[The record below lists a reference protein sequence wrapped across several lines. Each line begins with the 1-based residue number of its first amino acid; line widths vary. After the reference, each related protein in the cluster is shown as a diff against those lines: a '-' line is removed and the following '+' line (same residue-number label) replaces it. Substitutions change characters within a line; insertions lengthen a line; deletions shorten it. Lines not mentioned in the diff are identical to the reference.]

1 VAAGKD
7 IAESLPFPS
16 LGEATALVRRR
27 QNGLSDSSHVSLMKR
42 AGVVGLGEAAW
53 PFSFESVHHPG
64 NGDFEAGFRAC
75 VDEFEEIF
83 G

>member
-53 PFSFESVHHPG
+53 PSRSRASTIPG